1 MDIQILVNG
10 AYQTV
15 ERNVDTATPADAIK
29 QLCEEMQGTT
39 DFQLVYTDAEIANM
53 RQGAYQSEIDGKL
66 LELLA
71 DKVLP
76 AIKATLPEATQ
87 AEVTALLTER
97 QEIKARYPK
106 PTA

>member
-15 ERNVDTATPADAIK
+15 ERNVDPSTPKEALK
-29 QLCEEMQGTT
+29 QFCEEMHGTVE
-39 DFQLVYTDAEIANM
+39 FQLVYTDAEIAQK
-53 RQGAYQSEIDGKL
+53 RSGAYQSEVDGKL
-66 LELLA
+66 LELFA

-76 AIKATLPEATQ
+76 AIKATLPEAVQ
-87 AEVTALLTER
+87 HEVTALLTER